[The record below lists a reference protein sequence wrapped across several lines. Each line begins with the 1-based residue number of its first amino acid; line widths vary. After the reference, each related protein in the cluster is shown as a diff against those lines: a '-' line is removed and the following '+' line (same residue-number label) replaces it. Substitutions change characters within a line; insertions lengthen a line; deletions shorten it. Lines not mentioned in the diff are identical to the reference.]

1 LFDSFKQH
9 ENEFKQWIMEGYYGV
24 KDETK
29 EFIEN
34 LVRHDREKKLWRHQE
49 ESILRVIYCYEILG
63 KKNTLLN
70 IVTGGGKTVIIAAVM
85 AWLKMAHNVNKFLVL
100 SPNLIVK
107 DRLEVDFRP
116 EKLED
121 GVFRKFGLFPK
132 RYERYINDLSC
143 CVLESGTGPS
153 GMLECGI
160 ILGNIQQFY
169 SRNISGERNMAYL
182 HNFLGEIAVFND
194 EAHNTPA
201 PEYTE
206 VLSALSPKTI
216 FRLDTTATPD
226 RADGQTPDSEMIIYY
241 DITKALEDHIVKS
254 AVVYEPEVKLIEL
267 TYTNIETGQKTAV
280 TELDEDFRKAELK
293 IKPFQWILDDEPMK
307 KQIAIALGRL
317 DEQRR
322 RAHDRYKPL
331 LFVVTMSINEG
342 KRARD
347 MLQNVF
353 KVNTLLV
360 TEESDEKDRDEAR
373 KIGSFESKYDAV
385 VSVLMLREGWDVKEV
400 STILLLR
407 KFSSPVYG
415 QQVIG
420 RGLRKIIRDEKEP
433 EILAVVDH
441 PRLQHDWLWRLVAV
455 SKIRQGVSPGD
466 IFADEDLPEKPKI
479 QRLAKPENI
488 IVIPSPEYET
498 KIDFEKVRKEV
509 PEDYVEKNWKQMLD
523 SAVYEKERTDITKI
537 KVESI
542 FKKYLDKTKRMEVI
556 NGSEITPEK
565 TEEAPT
571 KISREE
577 LEEVFKQEVLSV
589 ASGLL
594 TEAGFGGLKRGKL
607 YGVILDHVSLKF
619 FDGKPLSEVETSKI
633 EVALVYMEEIRK
645 NFTKPIIAGIL
656 KEGEDANK

>member
-1 LFDSFKQH
+1 MFDSFKQH
-9 ENEFKQWIMEGYYGV
+9 ENGFKQWIMEGYYGV

-100 SPNLIVK
+100 TPNLIVK

-121 GVFRKFGLFPK
+121 GAFRTFGLFPK

-153 GMLECGI
+153 GMLESGI

-169 SRNISGERNMAYL
+169 STNISGKRNIAYI

-226 RADGQTPDSEMIIYY
+226 RADGQTPDSEMIIHY

-254 AVVYEPEVKLIEL
+254 AVVYEPEIKLIEL

-307 KQIAIALGRL
+307 KQIAIALSRL

-360 TEESDEKDRDEAR
+360 TEESDEKDREKAR

-420 RGLRKIIRDEKEP
+420 RGLRRIIRDEKEP

-509 PEDYVEKNWKQMLD
+509 PEDYVEKNWKQILN
-523 SAVYEKERTDITKI
+523 SAVYPKERIDITKI

-565 TEEAPT
+565 TEEALT

-577 LEEVFKQEVLSV
+577 LEEGFKQEVLSV

-594 TEAGFGGLKRGKL
+594 MEAGFGGLKRGKL

-633 EVALVYMEEIRK
+633 EVALAYMEEIRK

-656 KEGEDANK
+656 KEVENAKK

>member
-1 LFDSFKQH
+1 
-9 ENEFKQWIMEGYYGV
+9 MEGYYGV

>member
-1 LFDSFKQH
+1 
-9 ENEFKQWIMEGYYGV
+9 MEGYYGV
-24 KDETK
+24 KDETR

-49 ESILRVIYCYEILG
+49 ESILRIIYCYEILE
-63 KKNTLLN
+63 KKNLLPN
-70 IVTGGGKTVIIAAVM
+70 IVTGGGKTVIIAAVI

-100 SPNLIVK
+100 TPNLIVK

-116 EKLED
+116 EKPEES
-121 GVFRKFGLFPK
+121 VFRKFYLFPK
-132 RYERYINDLSC
+132 DHKHYINDLSC
-143 CVLESGTGPS
+143 CVLEPGTGPS
-153 GMLECGI
+153 GMLESGI

-169 SRNISGERNMAYL
+169 STNISGKRNIAFI
-182 HNFLGEIAVFND
+182 HNYLGEIAVFND

-201 PEYTE
+201 PEYTD

-226 RADGQTPDSEMIIYY
+226 RADGQTPDSEMIMYY

-254 AVVYEPEVKLIEL
+254 VVVYEPEVKLIEL
-267 TYTNIETGQKTAV
+267 TYTNMGTGEKRVA
-280 TELDEDFRKAELK
+280 TELDEDFLQAERK

-307 KQIAIALGRL
+307 KQMAIALRRL
-317 DEQRR
+317 EEQKR

-360 TEESDEKDRDEAR
+360 TEESDESDREKAR
-373 KIGSFESKYDAV
+373 KIGSFDSKYDAV

-400 STILLLR
+400 SVILLLR

-420 RGLRKIIRDEKEP
+420 RGLRKIIWDKKEP

-441 PRLQHDWLWRLVAV
+441 PKLQHDWLWRLVAV
-455 SKIRQGVSPGD
+455 SKIRQGISTED
-466 IFADEDLPEKPKI
+466 TFADEDLPARPKI
-479 QRLAKPENI
+479 QRLVKPENI

-498 KIDFEKVRKEV
+498 KIDFEKIRNEI
-509 PEDYVEKNWKQMLD
+509 PDDYIETNWKQILG
-523 SAVYEKERTDITKI
+523 SVVYAKERIDITKI

-542 FKKYLDKTKRMEVI
+542 LKKYLDKTKRMEI
-556 NGSEITPEK
+556 LNGSEITVEQAK
-565 TEEAPT
+565 APH
-571 KISREE
+571 KISRGE
-577 LEEVFKQEVLSV
+577 LEESFKQEVLSV

-594 TEAGFGGLKRGKL
+594 MEAGFGGLKRGKL
-607 YGVILDHVSLKF
+607 YGAILDHITPKF
-619 FDGKPLSEVETSKI
+619 FGGKLLSEVETSKI
-633 EVALVYMEEIRK
+633 ETTLAYMEEIRK

-656 KEGEDANK
+656 KEG

>member
-1 LFDSFKQH
+1 MFDSFKQH